1 MGSSDGDTMQQM
13 HALGQLLEA
22 EMGWLVGAANYRFLA
37 HALDAMARARQ
48 LGSAAECAGWLT
60 DGAWTAE
67 KAACCAQFLTIGE
80 TYFFRERRG
89 FELIVECAQRRL
101 ADPLRAAR
109 PLRIWSAGCCTGE
122 EPYSAAMALRAAFP
136 QMKADAVTILATDI
150 SKQNLDAARAGV
162 YRKWSFRR
170 SADPVAQRF
179 FEPAGSELRVR
190 GEIRELVSF
199 AELNLALP
207 VYPSAANGTA
217 GLDVI
222 LCRNVLMYFTV
233 EQRRKVIQRFRACLA
248 DGGWLVVSPSEASAD
263 LFEGFAATCYPDAIH
278 YQKRERSAAPAAVPP
293 MAALPM
299 AALAPPPA
307 APRARAA
314 AVRRPVTA
322 PPAPAASPEPL
333 SAIDAIRPQ
342 VLRLLEAGDADK
354 ARRCLQQILFLAPV
368 DIAGHYLMGVA
379 LDRLQLPEQARRKFE
394 VAGELLAAVADDA
407 IVAGTDGLPAGY
419 LRSAIGALLAREGRP

>member
-1 MGSSDGDTMQQM
+1 MGSTDGHAVQQM
-13 HALGQLLEA
+13 QVLGQLLEA
-22 EMGWLVGAANYRFLA
+22 EMGWSVSAANDRFLG
-37 HALDAMARARQ
+37 HALDTMARARQ
-48 LGSAAECAGWLT
+48 FGSAAECAGWLT
-60 DGAWTAE
+60 EGAWTAD
-67 KAACCAQFLTIGE
+67 KAACCAQYLTIGE

-89 FELIVECAQRRL
+89 FDLVVECAQRRL
-101 ADPLRAAR
+101 ADPLRAGR

-122 EPYSAAMALRAAFP
+122 EPYSAAMALRAAMP
-136 QMKADAVTILATDI
+136 QLGAGAVTILATDI
-150 SKQNLDAARAGV
+150 SKHNLDAARAGV

-170 SADPVAQRF
+170 SADPLVERF
-179 FEPAGSELRVR
+179 FEPAGGELRVR
-190 GEIRELVSF
+190 GDIRAMVTF

-263 LFEGFAATCYPDAIH
+263 LFEGFAATSYPDAIH
-278 YQKRERSAAPAAVPP
+278 YQKRERGAAPV
-293 MAALPM
+293 AALPV
-299 AALAPPPA
+299 AALAPQPA
-307 APRARAA
+307 APKARRAP
-314 AVRRPVTA
+314 VRRPPPVTA
-322 PPAPAASPEPL
+322 APEREPAASAEP
-333 SAIDAIRPQ
+333 SDAIDAIRPQ
-342 VLRLLEAGDADK
+342 VLRLLEAGEADK

-379 LDRLQLPEQARRKFE
+379 LDQLGRPELARRRFE
-394 VAGELLAAVADDA
+394 VAAQLLAAVADDA

-419 LRSAIGALLAREGRP
+419 LRNAIGALLAREAQR

>member
-1 MGSSDGDTMQQM
+1 MGGSDGHAVQQM
-13 HALGQLLEA
+13 QALGQLFEA
-22 EMGWLVGAANYRFLA
+22 EMGWSVSAANHRFMA
-37 HALDAMARARQ
+37 HALDAMARARR
-48 LGSAAECAGWLT
+48 LGSAAECTEWLL

-67 KAACCAQFLTIGE
+67 KAASCAQFLTIGE

-89 FELIVECAQRRL
+89 FDLIVECAQRRL
-101 ADPLRAAR
+101 ADPQRAAR

-122 EPYSAAMALRAAFP
+122 EPYSAAMALRSAFP
-136 QMKADAVTILATDI
+136 QLRADAVTILATDI

-170 SADPVAQRF
+170 NADPLLQRF

-190 GEIRELVSF
+190 DEVRHMVSF

-222 LCRNVLMYFTV
+222 LCRNVLLYFTP
-233 EQRRKVIQRFRACLA
+233 EQRRKVVQRFRACLA

-263 LFEGFAATCYPDAIH
+263 LFEGFVATCYPDAIH
-278 YQKRERSAAPAAVPP
+278 YQKRERSAAP
-293 MAALPM
+293 
-299 AALAPPPA
+299 
-307 APRARAA
+307 
-314 AVRRPVTA
+314 
-322 PPAPAASPEPL
+322 PPAPAALPVATPAPQPATPKVRAAAKRRPPPQQPQPQPQPQPEPH
-333 SAIDAIRPQ
+333 SAIDAIRQQ
-342 VLRLLEAGDADK
+342 VLGLLEAGEAEQ

-379 LDRLQLPEQARRKFE
+379 LDRLHRPEQARRRFE
-394 VAGELLAAVADDA
+394 VAGELLAAVPDDTV
-407 IVAGTDGLPAGY
+407 VAGTDGLPAGY
-419 LRSAIGALLAREGRP
+419 LRGAIGALLAREGRT

>member
-1 MGSSDGDTMQQM
+1 MGSSDGHAMHQM

-22 EMGWLVGAANYRFLA
+22 EMGWSVSAANDRFLA
-37 HALDAMARARQ
+37 HALEGMARGRGF
-48 LGSAAECAGWLT
+48 GSAAECADWLT
-60 DGAWTAE
+60 DGAWTAD
-67 KAACCAQFLTIGE
+67 KAACCAQYLTIGE

-89 FELIVECAQRRL
+89 FDLIVECAQRRL

-136 QMKADAVTILATDI
+136 QHGANAVTILATDI
-150 SKQNLDAARAGV
+150 SKQNLDAARSGV

-170 SADPVAQRF
+170 SADPLVERF
-179 FEPAGSELRVR
+179 FEPAGGEVRVR
-190 GEIRELVSF
+190 ADIRAMVTF

-263 LFEGFAATCYPDAIH
+263 LFEGFAATSYPDAIH
-278 YQKRERSAAPAAVPP
+278 YQKRERGAAPPA
-293 MAALPM
+293 AAL
-299 AALAPPPA
+299 PPA
-307 APRARAA
+307 APAPQPAAPKARRA
-314 AVRRPVTA
+314 AVRRTA
-322 PPAPAASPEPL
+322 PARAPAPEPAASVDP
-333 SAIDAIRPQ
+333 AGAVDAIRPQ
-342 VLRLLEAGDADK
+342 VLRLLEAGEADK
-354 ARRCLQQILFLAPV
+354 ARRCLQQILFLAPL

-379 LDRLQLPEQARRKFE
+379 LDQLGRPALARRRFE

-407 IVAGTDGLPAGY
+407 IIAGTDGLPAGY
-419 LRSAIGALLAREGRP
+419 LRGAIGALLAREGRA